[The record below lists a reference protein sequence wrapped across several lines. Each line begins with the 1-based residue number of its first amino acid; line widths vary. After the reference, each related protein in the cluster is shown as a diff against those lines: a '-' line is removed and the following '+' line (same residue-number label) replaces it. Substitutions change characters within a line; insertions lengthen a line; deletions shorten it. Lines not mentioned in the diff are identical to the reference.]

1 MYIYVVHSFFE
12 GEEERGERTIDERD
26 NIFDD
31 ILFQLFQL
39 FGDVLVDAS
48 LPASFS
54 MLPRW
59 QDGGARSSPFDVTD
73 RSQNAQRNFL
83 LVSHLGGRS
92 TISRI

>member
-12 GEEERGERTIDERD
+12 GGEERGERTIDERD

-54 MLPRW
+54 MLRDKMADHVLP
-59 QDGGARSSPFDVTD
+59 
-73 RSQNAQRNFL
+73 L
-83 LVSHLGGRS
+83 LM
-92 TISRI
+92 